1 MRKARFWNKFHWVCS
16 WPKESTCIQMKNLG
30 QNNLL
35 YNQLLITCHIKKTV
49 PNRGLISCYIGVTG
63 TAEENWLTK
72 NFIDP
77 HLN

>member
-1 MRKARFWNKFHWVCS
+1 
-16 WPKESTCIQMKNLG
+16 MKNLG

-63 TAEENWLTK
+63 TAEENWFTK
-72 NFIDP
+72 NVIDP